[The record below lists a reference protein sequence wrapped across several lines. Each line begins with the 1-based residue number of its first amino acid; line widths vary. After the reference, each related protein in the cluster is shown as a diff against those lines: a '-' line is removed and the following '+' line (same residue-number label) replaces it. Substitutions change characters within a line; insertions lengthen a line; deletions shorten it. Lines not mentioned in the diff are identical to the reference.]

1 MELIKDFI
9 DLFLHLDAHLAET
22 VRDYGAWTYAILF
35 LIVFCETGL
44 VVTPVLPGDSLLFAG
59 GALCAIGELNPWSM
73 CALLIVAAVLGDM
86 VNYWCGHY
94 FGARIFKPDA
104 RFLKTEY
111 LERTNAF
118 YAKYGPKTIVIA
130 RFVPFI
136 RTFAPFVAGMGRMQY
151 GRFFFYNVA
160 GAVLWVASCTL
171 AGYLFGNIAVVKE
184 NFSLVVLGIIFVSLL
199 PAVFAYLKDRRAA
212 AAEKA

>member
-22 VRDYGAWTYAILF
+22 VKQYGGWTYAILF

-73 CALLIVAAVLGDM
+73 CALLIAAAVLGDM

-111 LERTNAF
+111 LDRTNAF

-130 RFVPFI
+130 RFVPFV

-151 GRFFFYNVA
+151 RRF
-160 GAVLWVASCTL
+160 
-171 AGYLFGNIAVVKE
+171 
-184 NFSLVVLGIIFVSLL
+184 LL
-199 PAVFAYLKDRRAA
+199 
-212 AAEKA
+212 